1 MATLLATYDA
11 AYARVGLQIDGFTD
25 GVPVTIT
32 RDGDAVRG
40 AVSIVPSSG
49 SYFVWDYEAPF
60 SVSVHYEATD
70 GTLTATA
77 DVTLPITAAFLRA
90 PGLPSLDRE
99 ILPADVPTVSRPRP
113 TTVLRPIGRRT
124 PVVLSGTRSA
134 GEFTLLVWARSY
146 TEADELLALV
156 DNAAVALLLMPG
168 TRGLD
173 RVYVSVGDIE
183 EQPITG
189 YRDDDWTLWALSCV
203 VVNSPVGDTT
213 GDPTASYQAI
223 LDTHTSYAALW
234 AANDTYLDVLRGV

>member
-1 MATLLATYDA
+1 MATLTATFDPEF
-11 AYARVGLQIDGFTD
+11 ARIGLQIDGFTD

-40 AVSIVPSSG
+40 GVNVVPSSG
-49 SYFVWDYEAPF
+49 SYFLWDYEAAF
-60 SVSVHYEATD
+60 STNVHYEATD
-70 GTLTATA
+70 GTLTAVD
-77 DVTLPITAAFLRA
+77 DVTAPITAAFLRA

-99 ILPADVPTVSRPRP
+99 ILPANVPTVSRPRP

-134 GEFTLLVWARSY
+134 GEFTLLVWARDF

-156 DNAAVALLLMPG
+156 DSAAVALLLLPG

-173 RVYVSVGDIE
+173 RVYVSVGDVE

-189 YRDDDWTLWALSCV
+189 YRDDEWTLWALACV
-203 VVNSPVGDTT
+203 VVDSPVGETT

-223 LDTHTSYAALW
+223 VDTHASYLALDT
-234 AANDTYLDVLRGV
+234 ANGTYLDVLRGV